1 MFNPSSIPVTRRYIN
16 LKNAKKRE
24 REREEAAGYCKREHP
39 VIKIITASHITVSH
53 STPNNKHTTNIL
65 NHLE

>member
-1 MFNPSSIPVTRRYIN
+1 MPKRERE
-16 LKNAKKRE
+16 RE